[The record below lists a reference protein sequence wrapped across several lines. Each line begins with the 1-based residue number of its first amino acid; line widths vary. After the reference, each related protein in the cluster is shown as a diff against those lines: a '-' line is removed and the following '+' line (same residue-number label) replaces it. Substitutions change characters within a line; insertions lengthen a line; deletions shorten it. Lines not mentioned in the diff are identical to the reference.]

1 MDGHI
6 VDGEMMELPSMVI
19 IVLSDVMMVMSKL
32 VVIVCTVRVMG
43 DGVVLRLFVKEVRT
57 VFRALLS
64 KTNYL
69 IAICNEVNL

>member
-1 MDGHI
+1 M
-6 VDGEMMELPSMVI
+6 DGEMMELPSMVI

-57 VFRALLS
+57 ICSVFRTLLS

-69 IAICNEVNL
+69 IVICNEVNL